1 MASKAATA
9 GGSASGSWGVD
20 VRLGGMIR
28 LLAGRD
34 GVDGGARGR
43 VAGGRGTAMGG
54 VAADPA
60 GVVWDRG
67 GGVAVA
73 GAFLT
78 AGGEFVID
86 LRAAPLFSPSSWTS
100 WGGEEE

>member
-1 MASKAATA
+1 
-9 GGSASGSWGVD
+9 
-20 VRLGGMIR
+20 
-28 LLAGRD
+28 
-34 GVDGGARGR
+34 
-43 VAGGRGTAMGG
+43 MGG